1 MKTIALNC
9 NECGAPLDVPESAR
23 FVTCSFC
30 ESRLSVE
37 QTGNTYSTVLL
48 EKLTAT
54 TEGLADEVRRLRA
67 QTELASLDREWEQTR
82 DSLMIQGQN
91 GRKSEPSYVAAAM
104 QAVVIVVI
112 GSGASSVFGEAA
124 FLMALAAAA
133 VIVTITAIRA
143 EGYKAARSRYNH
155 RRQQLMDREH

>member
-67 QTELASLDREWEQTR
+67 KTELASLDREWEQTR

-124 FLMALAAAA
+124 
-133 VIVTITAIRA
+133 
-143 EGYKAARSRYNH
+143 
-155 RRQQLMDREH
+155 